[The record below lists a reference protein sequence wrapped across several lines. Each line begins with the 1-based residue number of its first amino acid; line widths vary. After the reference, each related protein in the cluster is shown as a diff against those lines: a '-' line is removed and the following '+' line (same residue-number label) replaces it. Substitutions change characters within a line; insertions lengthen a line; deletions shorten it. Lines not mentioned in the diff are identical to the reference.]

1 MYRWTA
7 CLLAL
12 WMLCLTPCAQ
22 AEEATAATLPP
33 LTQTAAPGDTAPP
46 DSAAVEATAGAETE
60 TTAHPAATPVD
71 SEIRVWLQS
80 LGTRSALGMS
90 FDCPYTLSG
99 DIQLQLSPGAEIQLG
114 LSEGGIALRVGGAV
128 LSLGNEILLIRHADA
143 AGEATGAY
151 IHESEKDTLY
161 CGDISIS
168 VYEGSLRVIVSLTV
182 EDYLLGVLPY
192 EMSDTF
198 PIEALKAQA
207 VAARTYAMQRRARN
221 PERAY
226 HVSDTANDQVYKG
239 LDTRF
244 VPTAQAVSETRG
256 IVGLYNGAYAETFF
270 SASNGGQ
277 TALATDV
284 WSDTGDFG
292 YLDIRDDPYDLE
304 NPESLKRTYAVP
316 TAAHEM
322 SSLLY
327 GLLSQRAGE
336 LLWDAGVIG
345 AGEGAG
351 VAQVTN
357 VEAVHP
363 IYGGESR
370 QYGTISFELI
380 ASYQKLEADEAGTM
394 KLGETQLQEEPLLIE
409 IPYYEELRDLLGLGL
424 NSNRSDMISV
434 EKTDT
439 GFLLTTRRF
448 GHGVGLSQRGA
459 QWMAK
464 AHDMDYLEILAF
476 YYPGLDLAQLTWDDD
491 VPTAAPETPQTL
503 DEANPR
509 PTPAPTPMPLPALA
523 EGEAYGTVSVE
534 GVDATVRVRGEP
546 SAEASQIGVLRSGSR
561 LIIESETEDG
571 WAKIKTMEIEGY
583 MMMAFIVKE
592 DV

>member
-1 MYRWTA
+1 MQRWIRWIA

-12 WMLCLTPCAQ
+12 WMACLACAQ
-22 AEEATAATLPP
+22 AEETAAPTLPP
-33 LTQTAAPGDTAPP
+33 LPKTAAPSDTAPP
-46 DSAAVEATAGAETE
+46 DTVSVEAAD
-60 TTAHPAATPVD
+60 PLAAASVD

-80 LGTRSALGMS
+80 LGARSALGIS

-99 DIQLQLSPGAEIQLG
+99 DISLQFSPGTEIKLG
-114 LSEGGIALRVGGAV
+114 LDQGGIALQVGGAV
-128 LSLGNEILLIRHADA
+128 LSLGSEITLVRHTDA
-143 AGEATGAY
+143 SGKATGAY

-161 CGDISIS
+161 CGDIFIS
-168 VYEGSLRVIVSLTV
+168 VYENSLRVIVSLTV
-182 EDYLLGVLPY
+182 EEYLLGVLPY

-198 PIEALKAQA
+198 PLEALKAQA
-207 VAARTYAMQRRARN
+207 VAARTYAMHRRARYLD
-221 PERAY
+221 RSY

-284 WSDTGDFG
+284 WGSTGDFG
-292 YLDIRDDPYDLE
+292 YLDMRDDPFDLE

-316 TAAHEM
+316 SAAHEM
-322 SSLLY
+322 SSVLY
-327 GLLSQRAGE
+327 GLLSQKVGE
-336 LLWDAGVIG
+336 YLWEAGVIG

-351 VAQVTN
+351 VAQVVH
-357 VEAVHP
+357 VEAVSP

-370 QYGTISFELI
+370 QYGAIRFTLI
-380 ASYQKLEADEAGTM
+380 GSYQKLEPDEGGEM
-394 KLGETQLQEEPLLIE
+394 KLGETQLQEEPITFD
-409 IPYYEELRDLLGLGL
+409 IPYYEELRGALGLGL
-424 NSNRSDMISV
+424 NSNRSDIVSA

-439 GFLLTTRRF
+439 GFLITTRRY

-459 QWMAK
+459 QWMA
-464 AHDMDYLEILAF
+464 AAYGMSYLEILAF
-476 YYPGLDLAQLTWDDD
+476 YYPGLELTQLTWDDD
-491 VPTAAPETPQTL
+491 VPDEAPAAPQTL
-503 DEANPR
+503 EEAHPR
-509 PTPAPTPMPLPALA
+509 PTPTPTPMPLPSLA
-523 EGEAYGTVSVE
+523 EGEAYGHVSAE
-534 GVDATVRVRGEP
+534 GVDATVRVRNEP
-546 SAEASQIGVLRSGSR
+546 SSEAVQLGTLRSGTR

-583 MMMAFIVKE
+583 MMLDFIIKE
-592 DV
+592 E